1 MSQVLSSIPT
11 NTAKGVV
18 KIASMSDIHFGRKGN
33 SELHNQ
39 DCLNFIIWFCEEVR
53 KQGDITHVVMMGDWH
68 EHRSSLNILTM
79 HYSYE
84 GAKHLSAL
92 GIPVYILVGNH
103 DLFHR
108 QIRTIYS
115 TLMFGDLPN
124 INLISEP
131 TVVNFNGTDSLLCP
145 YLFQDE
151 YPTLAK
157 YLDLSVWWGH
167 FEFKGFVLTG
177 HNIKMQHGP
186 DHLDFAG
193 PKKIFSGHFHQRQSA
208 GNIHYIGS
216 TFPMDFSDAGQ
227 FDRGM
232 AVYQYKGDALNY
244 VDWPD
249 CPKYVKAKLSAML
262 DDKVHIPVGARVKV
276 VVDVPLTYEESLL
289 VKQQYLKEFN
299 LREINL
305 EEGDAVDDAIT
316 NTDGL
321 LEEEGSEMIGAG
333 VDHLVVQMLG
343 NIDTAQIDRD
353 LLIKLY
359 TDLRI
364 DQ

>member
-1 MSQVLSSIPT
+1 MTQYTSEALPSFTHLKKAAQFT
-11 NTAKGVV
+11 
-18 KIASMSDIHFGRKGN
+18 DIHFGRKGN

-39 DCLNFIIWFCEEVR
+39 DCLGFVDWFCENVR
-53 KQGDITHVVMMGDWH
+53 NDPTIDHVIFTGDWH

-84 GAKHLSAL
+84 AAKRLSKL
-92 GIPVYILVGNH
+92 GIPVFIMVGNH

-108 QIRTIYS
+108 QIRDIYS
-115 TLMFGDLPN
+115 TLMFGNLPN
-124 INLISEP
+124 IYMINQP
-131 TVVNFNGTDSLLCP
+131 VVLEFSKKVLMCP

-157 YLDLSVWWGH
+157 YLDLEVWWGH

-186 DHLDFAG
+186 DHLDFIG
-193 PKKIFSGHFHQRQSA
+193 PKKIFSGHFHQRQIS
-208 GNIHYIGS
+208 GNVVYTGS
-216 TFPMDFSDAGQ
+216 SFPMDFSDAGQ
-227 FDRGM
+227 YDRGM
-232 AVYQYKGDALNY
+232 MVYDYDTDTMKFI
-244 VDWPD
+244 DWED

-262 DDKVHIPVGARVKV
+262 DDSVVIPRGARVKC

-289 VKQQYLKEFN
+289 VKQSYMKDYD

-305 EEGDAVDDAIT
+305 EESDAINDAIT

-321 LEEEGSEMIGAG
+321 LEEEGSDLIVAG
-333 VDHLVVQMLG
+333 VDQLVVQMLG

-364 DQ
+364 D

>member
-1 MSQVLSSIPT
+1 MTLKQPP
-11 NTAKGVV
+11 AKV
-18 KIASMSDIHFGRKGN
+18 ASFSDIHFGRKGN
-33 SELHNQ
+33 AEQHNQ
-39 DCLNFIIWFCEEVR
+39 DCLNFIIWACDQI
-53 KQGDITHVVMMGDWH
+53 KQQGDITHVVMMGDWH

-84 GAKHLSAL
+84 GAKRLSEL
-92 GIPVYILVGNH
+92 GIPVYIMVGNH

-115 TLMFGDLPN
+115 TLMFGNLPN
-124 INLISEP
+124 INLVSEP
-131 TVVNFNGTDSLLCP
+131 TVVNFNGHDTLLCP

-151 YPTLAK
+151 YPELVK
-157 YLDLSVWWGH
+157 YLHLPVWWGH

-186 DHLDFAG
+186 DHLDFVG
-193 PKKIFSGHFHQRQSA
+193 PKKIFSGHFHQRQSS

-227 FDRGM
+227 YDRGL
-232 AVYQYKGDALNY
+232 ALYEYEGDKLSY
-244 VDWPD
+244 IDWPD

-262 DDKVHIPVGARVKV
+262 DDSVVIPINARVKC
-276 VVDVPLTYEESLL
+276 VVDVPLTYEESLI
-289 VKQQYLKEFN
+289 VKQTYLKDFQ

-305 EEGDAVDDAIT
+305 EEGDALDDALV
-316 NTDGL
+316 NTDGI
-321 LEEEGSEMIGAG
+321 LEEEGSDLVSAG
-333 VDHLVVQMLG
+333 VDQLVLQMLG

-359 TDLRI
+359 TELKVE
-364 DQ
+364 

>member
-1 MSQVLSSIPT
+1 MII
-11 NTAKGVV
+11 NTLEHRAPRGVV
-18 KIASMSDIHFGRKGN
+18 KIASFSDIHFGRKGN

-39 DCLNFIIWFCEEVR
+39 DCLNFIVWFCEQVKR
-53 KQGDITHVVMMGDWH
+53 MGDITHVVMMGDWH

-84 GAKHLSAL
+84 GAKRLSEL

-115 TLMFGDLPN
+115 TLMFGNLPN
-124 INLISEP
+124 IHLISEP
-131 TVVNFNGTDSLLCP
+131 TVVNLNGVESLLCP

-157 YLDLSVWWGH
+157 YLHLPVWWGH

-186 DHLDFAG
+186 DHLDFIG
-193 PKKIFSGHFHQRQSA
+193 PKKIFSGHFHQRQNS

-227 FDRGM
+227 YDRGM
-232 AVYQYKGDALNY
+232 AVYDYAMDNVSY

-262 DDKVHIPVGARVKV
+262 DESVVIPRGARVKC

-289 VKQQYLKEFN
+289 VKQSYMKDYD

-305 EEGDAVDDAIT
+305 EESDAINDAIT

-321 LEEEGSEMIGAG
+321 LEEEGSDLIVAG
-333 VDHLVVQMLG
+333 VDQLVVQMLG

-364 DQ
+364 D